1 MKFLTAAA
9 IMALVSTVCAAP
21 NWSDW
26 VRPGAGPAAQCPDVQ
41 CPDVECPVD
50 TCLQQSDAE
59 DIVNNFIA
67 FLDHPDIAAANVT
80 AQALLAEGF
89 YEKSDSI
96 NMLAGHPVSRNFEMD
111 YPLTASDP
119 TLQIGSV
126 TFEGK
131 QSYIGAV
138 LSSPRLDAIEI
149 IKIFPAGC
157 DHVLFYWRMGVGSK
171 QIPVQGFNL
180 FEIVGDN
187 QIGSMFVEFNNIGW
201 GIDIGYTAFN
211 PAGVQLPLA

>member
-1 MKFLTAAA
+1 MKFLTAGATL
-9 IMALVSTVCAAP
+9 ALVSTVCAAP

-26 VRPGAGPAAQCPDVQ
+26 VRPGACPAAQCPDAQ

-96 NMLAGHPVSRNFEMD
+96 NMLAGHP
-111 YPLTASDP
+111 
-119 TLQIGSV
+119 IGSV

-138 LSSPRLDAIEI
+138 LSSPSLDAIEI